1 MRVTWYVRKLQK
13 IRHGSYVISIPP
25 EWVSKEGLRPHNE
38 LYLITNDGCLF
49 IYVPYESDSVSIDVT
64 NIDNTTIKY
73 LVLTYYM
80 QGASEIYIYS
90 QKPLS
95 AETKRFIKDIIRKL
109 RNSDVADM
117 GLTYVLMKFKDE
129 TPFISLNDFLQEV
142 DNMFKFVVNAIN
154 DLIDALI
161 NYDSVIIEEIIERTE
176 DFDKNYRYIIRII
189 SKMAQFPQYNVF
201 SSPRELIAYAALS
214 KDLSRAVYHLSKVA
228 RHAMDSNSIDSEALI
243 LTRKSYNDVYKFYKT
258 YNLELVTHLRNNYE
272 EIRRRLAKPV
282 NFAEYELR
290 RLAAYSIALMD
301 DILNI
306 YLVPPKKKKLM
317 ENN

>member
-1 MRVTWYVRKLQK
+1 MRVNWYVRKLQK
-13 IRHGSYVISIPP
+13 IRHGSYVISLPP

-49 IYVPYESDSVSIDVT
+49 IYLPYEFDSVSVDVT
-64 NIDNTTIKY
+64 NIDNTVIKY
-73 LVLTYYM
+73 LILTYYM

-90 QKPLS
+90 QGPLP
-95 AETKRFIKDIIRKL
+95 AETKRFVKEVVRKL
-109 RNSDVADM
+109 RNSDITDM
-117 GLTYVLMKFKDE
+117 GLTYMFVKFKDE
-129 TPFISLNDFLQEV
+129 TPFISLNDFLEEV
-142 DNMFKFVVNAIN
+142 DNMFKFVVNAVN
-154 DLIDALI
+154 DLIDGLI
-161 NYDSVIIEEIIERTE
+161 NDNSIIIKEVIERTE
-176 DFDKNYRYIIRII
+176 DFDRNYRYMIRII

-228 RHAMDSNSIDSEALI
+228 EHAMDSDIINNEALI
-243 LTRKSYNDVYKFYKT
+243 LTRESYNDLYKFYKT
-258 YNLELVTHLRNNYE
+258 QNLELVAHLRHNYA
-272 EIRRRLAKPV
+272 EIKRRLAKSA

-306 YLVPPKKKKLM
+306 YLVPPKKKKLIG
-317 ENN
+317 NN